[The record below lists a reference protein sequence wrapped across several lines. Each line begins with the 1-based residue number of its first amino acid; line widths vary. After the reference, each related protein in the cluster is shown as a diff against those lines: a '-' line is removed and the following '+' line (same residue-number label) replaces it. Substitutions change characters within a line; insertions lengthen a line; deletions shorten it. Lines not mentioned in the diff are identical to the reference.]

1 MEELD
6 LNIDNY
12 SLDDILKLFKLDIN
26 FDKED
31 MINAK
36 KIVLQVHPDKSR
48 LDKEYFL
55 FFKKAY
61 GLLYKVYNFKF
72 SYDNKDIE
80 GEKDYDTEI
89 MDENQDENT
98 IWENLSKDKNFNSIF
113 NEMFEKN
120 YSLKDDGYEEWL
132 KNNDEDIETA
142 RNIDE
147 VNFKIKE
154 KKKNLREM
162 INYQDIESVKSVFG
176 SSLIQENGNYGSDM
190 FGKLKYDDL
199 KTVYT
204 ESVIPVTEEDF
215 INKKKFTSIDEFNRY
230 RDKNLREVRES
241 SNHKK
246 IEIENQ
252 EIEHQSNL
260 MRAYELAKEENE
272 MKKVKNNMAS
282 TLQRLT

>member
-12 SLDDILKLFKLDIN
+12 SLEDILNLFKLDIN

-61 GLLYKVYNFKF
+61 NLLCKVNNFKF
-72 SYDNKDIE
+72 KYDNTEIE
-80 GEKDYDTEI
+80 GEKDYETELI
-89 MDENQDENT
+89 DENQDENK
-98 IWENLSKDKNFNSIF
+98 IWKKLSKDKNFNAIF

-120 YSLKDDGYEEWL
+120 YNLKEEGYDEWL
-132 KNNDEDIETA
+132 KNEEEDIETA
-142 RNIDE
+142 KTIDE
-147 VNFKIKE
+147 VNMKIRE
-154 KKKNLREM
+154 KKKNLRE
-162 INYQDIESVKSVFG
+162 IISYQNIESVNNGFG

-204 ESVIPVTEEDF
+204 ESVVPVTEEDF
-215 INKKKFTSIDEFNRY
+215 MNKKQFSSIDEFNRY
-230 RDKNLREVRES
+230 RDKNLREVREII
-241 SNHKK
+241 NHEK
-246 IEIENQ
+246 IEKRNQ

-260 MRAYELAKEENE
+260 MRAYEIAKEENK
-272 MKKVKNNMAS
+272 MKKIKNNMAS